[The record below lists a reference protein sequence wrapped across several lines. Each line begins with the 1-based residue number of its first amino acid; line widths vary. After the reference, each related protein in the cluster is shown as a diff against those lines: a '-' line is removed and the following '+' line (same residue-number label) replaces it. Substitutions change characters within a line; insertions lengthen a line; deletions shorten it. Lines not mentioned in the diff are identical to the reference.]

1 MRNFDITSK
10 DVASFSN
17 TTELMEREW
26 APCRHNC
33 PVHADV
39 RTYIELSAQG
49 RWKESIDVIRR
60 HLPFAA
66 VCGRICHHP
75 CEDNC
80 RRNDVDEPI
89 AIREVKRFVAE
100 HVGKNATVD
109 RPEVQDKAKVA
120 IIGAGPAGMSAALEL
135 AKLGYRPR
143 IFEKF
148 PTAGGIPAT
157 TIPKYRLPRDV
168 VQIDVDWILAHG
180 VELQTNIEV
189 GKDKTIDDL
198 LTEGFKAVLIATGLT
213 KSRVLPVPGSGHKQ
227 VLAVMEFLTKVALNK
242 KVQIGND
249 VLVIG
254 GGNVACDAARVS
266 VRLGAERVRMMC
278 LENKEE
284 LPAWEWE
291 IREAKEEGINVIY
304 RRGPVEIVVE
314 NEQIKKII
322 ARKVTSVFDE
332 NERFNPQYDDKNI
345 ISVDCDTVI
354 FAIGQMADYGF
365 VANSNVKIIDQ
376 GRLEFNHAT
385 HQTNV
390 PNVFACGEIVTPP
403 GSVVEA
409 CASGQRGAKAVDMYL
424 SGKEIEIDD
433 SLPPAIDKISAD
445 TAEKVIK
452 TERVHIPTEKPDIRI
467 KSFDEFEHTLGS
479 EPAACE
485 ARRCMN
491 CGAGAE
497 VLLDK
502 CAACLTCLRV
512 CPFDIPK
519 VTDVARIDST
529 LCQSCG
535 ICIAECPANAII
547 ARGWDKDELKNR
559 TAESLK
565 GLGSDQKIAAFICG
579 HRASTATWR
588 GEEIDVPSVAQ
599 IYLPSLARLSIADML
614 KAFENGADVVVV
626 VTVGENN
633 ERYPQATK
641 RIDRRVQEAR
651 RMLVE
656 IGMEGHCLRTTEVT
670 GDTDSIRTALV
681 QVAQE
686 LEKTVS

>member
-1 MRNFDITSK
+1 MRDFDITSE
-10 DVASFSN
+10 DIASFSS

-39 RTYIELSAQG
+39 RTYIELAAQG

-100 HVGKNATVD
+100 HVGKNASVD
-109 RPEVQDKAKVA
+109 RPEIQDKAKVA
-120 IIGAGPAGMSAALEL
+120 IIGAGPAGMAAALEL
-135 AKLGYRPR
+135 AKIGYRPTV
-143 IFEKF
+143 FEKF
-148 PTAGGIPAT
+148 PVAGGIAAT
-157 TIPKYRLPRDV
+157 AIPKYRMPQGV

-180 VELQTNIEV
+180 VELKTNIEI
-189 GKDKTIDDL
+189 GKDKTIDSL
-198 LTEGFKAVLIATGLT
+198 RNGGFEAVLIATGLA
-213 KSRVLPVPGSGHKQ
+213 KSRMLPIPGLKHKYVLP
-227 VLAVMEFLTKVALNK
+227 VMEFLTNLAFEK
-242 KVQIGND
+242 KVDIGDD

-254 GGNVACDAARVS
+254 GGNVACDAARS
-266 VRLGAERVRMMC
+266 AVRLGAKRVRMVC
-278 LENKEE
+278 LETPEE
-284 LPAWEWE
+284 MPAWEWE
-291 IREAKEEGINVIY
+291 IREAKEEGVSIIT
-304 RRGPVEIVVE
+304 RRGPVEVVAE
-314 NEQIKKII
+314 GSQIRRLK
-322 ARKVTSVFDE
+322 ARKVTRVFDE
-332 NERFNPQYDDKNI
+332 NQQFNPQYDDSDV
-345 ISVDCDTVI
+345 ISIECDTVI
-354 FAIGQMADYGF
+354 FAIGQKADYGF
-365 VANSNVKIIDQ
+365 VEGSSVKLDCQ
-376 GRLEFNHAT
+376 GRLEFNAAT

-390 PNVFACGEIVTPP
+390 ENVFACGEIATPP

-409 CASGQRGAKAVDMYL
+409 CANGQQAAKAIDMYL
-424 SGKEIEIDD
+424 SGEGIDIDD
-433 SLPPAIDKISAD
+433 SLPPAIDKITAD

-452 TERVHIPTEKPDIRI
+452 TERVYIPTQKPEIRI
-467 KSFDEFEHTLGS
+467 KSFDEFEDTLDS
-479 EPAACE
+479 ESAACE

-519 VTDVARIDST
+519 VTDVARIDSV

-547 ARGWDKDELKNR
+547 ARGWDKGELKTR
-559 TAESLK
+559 TAEILHSLNS
-565 GLGSDQKIAAFICG
+565 GRKIAAFICG
-579 HRASTATWR
+579 HRASTAAWR

-599 IYLPSLARLSIADML
+599 LYLPSMARLSVADML

-633 ERYPQATK
+633 ERYPQAAK
-641 RIDRRVQEAR
+641 RIDRRVKETR

-656 IGMEGHCLRTTEVT
+656 VGMDGQCLRMIEVA
-670 GDTDSIRTALV
+670 GNTDSIRTALV

-686 LEKTVS
+686 LEKIVS